1 MLVDVQPSVPE
12 WIYFSKLL
20 LSVNLNWYSAIWPI
34 LFYYRVIVGPRLE
47 HDGHIGHGDMELLTS
62 SIHLCFC
69 KFSSDDLILY
79 AAENVVVYE
88 QKNILVTA
96 SDIYAEVLGT
106 KI

>member
-1 MLVDVQPSVPE
+1 
-12 WIYFSKLL
+12 
-20 LSVNLNWYSAIWPI
+20 
-34 LFYYRVIVGPRLE
+34 
-47 HDGHIGHGDMELLTS
+47 MEFRTP

-69 KFSSDDLILY
+69 KVSSDDLILY
-79 AAENVVVYE
+79 AAGNVVVYE

>member
-1 MLVDVQPSVPE
+1 MDIFYQAST
-12 WIYFSKLL
+12 FCKSKLILCNLAHFIL
-20 LSVNLNWYSAIWPI
+20 LPCYSWASNMATLATVTW
-34 LFYYRVIVGPRLE
+34 
-47 HDGHIGHGDMELLTS
+47 MELGTS

-88 QKNILVTA
+88 QKTILVTA

>member
-12 WIYFSKLL
+12 WIYFIKPL

-34 LFYYRVIVGPRLE
+34 LFYYRGLE
-47 HDGHIGHGDMELLTS
+47 HGYIAHGDMELRTP

>member
-12 WIYFSKLL
+12 WIYFIKPL

-34 LFYYRVIVGPRLE
+34 LFYYRVIVRPRLK
-47 HDGHIGHGDMELLTS
+47 HGYIGHGDIELRTPL
-62 SIHLCFC
+62 IHLCFC
-69 KFSSDDLILY
+69 EYSSDDLILY